1 MAVNAKRAAVIA
13 VSILGL
19 LIVLKVVFL
28 KSAVSLTQFTAS
40 ANISPEIPLK
50 DVPSLTQFT
59 ESANISLQE
68 LATSLVVV
76 TGISDNHFEEAMDM
90 IGSVHHF
97 LPDTKIIVYDLGLS
111 KSHLQ
116 ALHCIENIEV
126 RHYNF
131 PKYPDFGK
139 TYGLGGYTW
148 KVYT

>member
-1 MAVNAKRAAVIA
+1 MVVNAKRAAVIA
-13 VSILGL
+13 VCVLGL

-28 KSAVSLTQFTAS
+28 KSAVSLM
-40 ANISPEIPLK
+40 
-50 DVPSLTQFT
+50 QFT

-97 LPDTKIIVYDLGLS
+97 LPDTKIILYDVGLS

-126 RHYNF
+126 RHF
-131 PKYPDFGK
+131 KFAKYPDLENVMDWEVTHGK
-139 TYGLGGYTW
+139 CT
-148 KVYT
+148 